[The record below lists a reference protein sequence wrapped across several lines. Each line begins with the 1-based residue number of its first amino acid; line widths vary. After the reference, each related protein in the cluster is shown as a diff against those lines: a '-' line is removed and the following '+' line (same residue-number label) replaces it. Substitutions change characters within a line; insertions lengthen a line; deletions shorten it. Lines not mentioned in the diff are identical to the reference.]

1 MKRLIVLSLLTAVT
15 FLTWGSVAPAHAQ
28 DSAKDDKPTF
38 YHLVPGTYVNPWPR
52 FTVTYPKEWTAER
65 FAVAGGQVFLVSPPG
80 PGPHPSLGV
89 TIAPFPHPLD
99 RFPEANLAVFK
110 ALGYTDVTVVTDKPS
125 HLQDGT
131 PAWEVELHYIANG
144 KPVNTLFLATK
155 KGDDVIVHVE
165 VTSRSGKVGEDLRAI
180 PYSLRFQPEKDVAI
194 KVPPD
199 VQEFLDKH
207 NNDLVGHDLA
217 KVMAHYS
224 DRYLNSGNKKR
235 EVERMWGFVINRIT
249 AAEVGVTEL
258 VPEGDKAY
266 LAGFGRNN
274 LGTGMVEDTIIKENG
289 EWKWYGNQRE
299 VVP

>member
-1 MKRLIVLSLLTAVT
+1 ML
-15 FLTWGSVAPAHAQ
+15 
-28 DSAKDDKPTF
+28 
-38 YHLVPGTYVNPWPR
+38 
-52 FTVTYPKEWTAER
+52 
-65 FAVAGGQVFLVSPPG
+65 
-80 PGPHPSLGV
+80 
-89 TIAPFPHPLD
+89 
-99 RFPEANLAVFK
+99 
-110 ALGYTDVTVVTDKPS
+110 
-125 HLQDGT
+125 
-131 PAWEVELHYIANG
+131 
-144 KPVNTLFLATK
+144 
-155 KGDDVIVHVE
+155 VHVE
-165 VTSRSGKVGEDLRAI
+165 VTSLSGKVGEDLRAI

-266 LAGFGRNN
+266 LAGFVKTNW
-274 LGTGMVEDTIIKENG
+274 GTSQFFETSIIKENG
-289 EWKWYGNQRE
+289 DWKWYGNQRN
-299 VVP
+299 VAP